1 MAAAA
6 LVLKMCSKNPA
17 HRDGRSP
24 SQRNCL
30 FWRSRHEGN
39 ASRDDQTVPLVREE
53 KDQVEVIL
61 TTGSVDTFARQWI
74 EPQDRRQPQSE
85 KKNATKDCPQLVI
98 APYFGNFAGHKMTFN
113 VKRNSHN
120 ISVRIEGT
128 NEKAHFYHQHDT
140 KLNGVR
146 DQCLRFVHDFNAS
159 SNSDP
164 IPGFKRKPLSL
175 AFLCE
180 QTALVHLD
188 KIDVNQMPTK
198 YQELFKGTS
207 QQDIVI
213 NIWPRSLYKT
223 PIIMRVKTNIALRE
237 FEWMLCHR
245 LSLPNP
251 SHITLYHSDDFIR
264 PLRATKDEEQIL
276 LPEHKELHCILSPSI
291 YHDLRANTNERVL
304 VVSVMEHGITD
315 IKVHSSM
322 QLQHFER
329 IIRDRF
335 KLDADSF
342 LYIPEV
348 ISTQPS
354 IKMSVLL
361 NDENL
366 DFLSNS
372 SRNLPLIREFGSLPV
387 KRMYRNLPLYTK
399 TLEELGLFDNSL
411 ITVFEVTGP
420 TVPIEFRRFGD
431 VASGTSTPVGSRS
444 SGENFVFI
452 TEKASAV
459 SINPDWSVQTLL
471 HYVDCMTAF
480 PYIDIRLGS
489 KILDGKIGKHLIQK
503 WTKRERGQLC
513 LKSKLPHMTCGLH

>member
-6 LVLKMCSKNPA
+6 LVLKMCSKSPA
-17 HRDGRSP
+17 HRDGRS
-24 SQRNCL
+24 QRSCL
-30 FWRSRHEGN
+30 FGWRSRHDGN
-39 ASRDDQTVPLVREE
+39 TSQDDQTEPLVSEE
-53 KDQVEVIL
+53 KDQVEQIL

-74 EPQDRRQPQSE
+74 EPQEKKQPQAD
-85 KKNATKDCPQLVI
+85 KKQAAKECPQLVI

-128 NEKAHFYHQHDT
+128 NEKAHFYHQHT

-146 DQCLRFVHDFNAS
+146 DQCLKFVHDFNGS
-159 SNSDP
+159 SNSEP

-188 KIDVNQMPTK
+188 KIDVDKMPTK
-198 YQELFKGTS
+198 YQELFRGTA
-207 QQDIVI
+207 QQDVVI

-223 PIIMRVKTNIALRE
+223 PIIMRVKTNIALCE

-251 SHITLYHSDDFIR
+251 SHLTLYHSDFIR
-264 PLRATKDEEQIL
+264 PLRAATKDDEQIL
-276 LPEHKELHCILSPSI
+276 LAEHKELHCILSPSI
-291 YHDLRANTNERVL
+291 YHDLRSNTNERVL

-315 IKVHSSM
+315 IRVHSSM
-322 QLQHFER
+322 QLHHFER
-329 IIRDRF
+329 IIRERF
-335 KLDADSF
+335 KLDSESF

-348 ISTQPS
+348 LSTQPS

-361 NDENL
+361 NDDNL
-366 DFLSNS
+366 YLLSNN
-372 SRNLPLIREFGSLPV
+372 SRNLPVIREVGPLPV
-387 KRMYRNLPLYTK
+387 KRMYKNLPLYTK
-399 TLEELGLFDNSL
+399 TLEELRLFDNSL

-420 TVPIEFRRFGD
+420 TVPIKFRRFND
-431 VASGTSTPVGSRS
+431 ASGTSTPVGSRS

-452 TEKASAV
+452 TENKPSAV

-480 PYIDIRLGS
+480 PYIDIRIGGKVLE
-489 KILDGKIGKHLIQK
+489 GKIGKHLMQK
-503 WTKRERGQLC
+503 SWTKREKGQLC
-513 LKSKLPHMTCGLH
+513 LKTKLPQMTCGLH

>member
-17 HRDGRSP
+17 HRDGRS
-24 SQRNCL
+24 QRSCL
-30 FWRSRHEGN
+30 FGWRSRHDGN
-39 ASRDDQTVPLVREE
+39 ASQDDQTEPLVSEE
-53 KDQVEVIL
+53 KDQVEQIL
-61 TTGSVDTFARQWI
+61 TTGAVDTFARQWI
-74 EPQDRRQPQSE
+74 EPQEKKQPQSD
-85 KKNATKDCPQLVI
+85 KKQPTKECPQLVI

-128 NEKAHFYHQHDT
+128 NEKAHFYHQHT

-146 DQCLRFVHDFNAS
+146 DQCLKFAHDFNES
-159 SNSDP
+159 SNSEP

-188 KIDVNQMPTK
+188 KIDVNKIPTK
-198 YQELFKGTS
+198 YQELFRGTA
-207 QQDIVI
+207 QQDVVI

-223 PIIMRVKTNIALRE
+223 PIIMRVKTNIALCE

-251 SHITLYHSDDFIR
+251 SYITLYHSGFIR
-264 PLRATKDEEQIL
+264 PLRAATKDEEQIL
-276 LPEHKELHCILSPSI
+276 LAEHKELHCILSPSI
-291 YHDLRANTNERVL
+291 YHDLRSNTNERVL
-304 VVSVMEHGITD
+304 VVSVMEHGIMD

-322 QLQHFER
+322 QLHHFER

-335 KLDADSF
+335 KLDSESY

-348 ISTQPS
+348 LSTQPL

-361 NDENL
+361 NDDNL
-366 DFLSNS
+366 DLLSSN
-372 SRNLPLIREFGSLPV
+372 SRNLPVIRDLGSLPV
-387 KRMYRNLPLYTK
+387 KRMYKSLPLYAK
-399 TLEELGLFDNSL
+399 TLEELRLFDNSL

-420 TVPIEFRRFGD
+420 TVPIKFRRFND
-431 VASGTSTPVGSRS
+431 ASGTSTPVGSRS

-452 TEKASAV
+452 TENKPSAV

-480 PYIDIRLGS
+480 PYVDIRLGG
-489 KILDGKIGKHLIQK
+489 KILEGKIGKHLMHK
-503 WTKRERGQLC
+503 SWTKREKGQIC
-513 LKSKLPHMTCGLH
+513 LKTKLPQMTCGLH

>member
-17 HRDGRSP
+17 HRDGRS
-24 SQRNCL
+24 SNQRNCL

-39 ASRDDQTVPLVREE
+39 ASRDEQTVPLVSEE
-53 KDQVEVIL
+53 KDQVEQIL
-61 TTGSVDTFARQWI
+61 TTGCVDTFARQWI
-74 EPQDRRQPQSE
+74 EPLE
-85 KKNATKDCPQLVI
+85 KKQAQSDKKHATKECPQLVI
-98 APYFGNFAGHKMTFN
+98 APYFGNFAGHRMTFN

-128 NEKAHFYHQHDT
+128 NEKAHFYHQHNT

-146 DQCLRFVHDFNAS
+146 DQCLKFVHDFNAS
-159 SNSDP
+159 SNSEP

-188 KIDVNQMPTK
+188 KIDMTKMPTK
-198 YQELFKGTS
+198 YQELFKGTA
-207 QQDIVI
+207 QQDVVI

-223 PIIMRVKTNIALRE
+223 PIILRVKTNIALGE

-251 SHITLYHSDDFIR
+251 SHITLYHSDFIR
-264 PLRATKDEEQIL
+264 PLRATKDDEQIL

-291 YHDLRANTNERVL
+291 YHDLRSNTNERVL

-322 QLQHFER
+322 QLLHFER
-329 IIRDRF
+329 IIREQF
-335 KLDADSF
+335 KLDSDSF

-366 DFLSNS
+366 DLLSTS
-372 SRNLPLIREFGSLPV
+372 TRNLPRIREYGSLAV
-387 KRMYRNLPLYTK
+387 KRMYKNLPLYTK
-399 TLEELGLFDNSL
+399 TLEELKLFDNSM

-431 VASGTSTPVGSRS
+431 VTSGTSTPVGSRS

-459 SINPDWSVQTLL
+459 SINPDWSVETLL

-480 PYIDIRLGS
+480 PYIDIRLGN
-489 KILDGKIGKHLIQK
+489 KVLTGKIGKHFQK
-503 WTKRERGQLC
+503 VTWTKKERGQLC
-513 LKSKLPHMTCGLH
+513 LKAKLPHMTCGLH

>member
-1 MAAAA
+1 
-6 LVLKMCSKNPA
+6 VS
-17 HRDGRSP
+17 
-24 SQRNCL
+24 
-30 FWRSRHEGN
+30 
-39 ASRDDQTVPLVREE
+39 EE
-53 KDQVEVIL
+53 KDQVEQIL
-61 TTGSVDTFARQWI
+61 TTGCVDTFARQWI
-74 EPQDRRQPQSE
+74 EPQERKQTQSD
-85 KKNATKDCPQLVI
+85 KKHAKECPQLVI
-98 APYFGNFAGHKMTFN
+98 APYFGNFAGQKMTFN

-128 NEKAHFYHQHDT
+128 NEKAHFYHQHNT

-146 DQCLRFVHDFNAS
+146 DQCLKFVHDFSLS

-188 KIDVNQMPTK
+188 KIDVNNMPTK
-198 YQELFKGTS
+198 YQELFRGTA
-207 QQDIVI
+207 QQDVVI
-213 NIWPRSLYKT
+213 NIWPRTVYKT
-223 PIIMRVKTNIALRE
+223 PIIMRVKTNIALGE

-251 SHITLYHSDDFIR
+251 SHITLYHSDFIR
-264 PLRATKDEEQIL
+264 PLRATKEDDQIL
-276 LPEHKELHCILSPSI
+276 LPEHKVLHCVLSPSI
-291 YHDLRANTNERVL
+291 YHDLGSSTNERVL

-329 IIRDRF
+329 IIRQQF
-335 KLDADSF
+335 KLNPESF
-342 LYIPEV
+342 LYMPEV
-348 ISTQPS
+348 IATQAS
-354 IKMSVLL
+354 IKMSTLL
-361 NDENL
+361 TEDNL
-366 DFLSNS
+366 DLISTS
-372 SRNLPLIREFGSLPV
+372 SRNLPLIQGIGSLPV
-387 KRMYRNLPLYTK
+387 KKMYKNLPLYTK
-399 TLEELGLFDNSL
+399 TIEELRLFDNNM

-420 TVPIEFRRFGD
+420 TVPIEFRRFSD
-431 VASGTSTPVGSRS
+431 VTSGTSTPVGSRS

-480 PYIDIRLGS
+480 PYIDICLGS
-489 KILDGKIGKHLIQK
+489 KVLDGKIGKHLQK
-503 WTKRERGQLC
+503 QWTKKEKGQLY
-513 LKSKLPHMTCGLH
+513 LKAKLPHMTCGLH